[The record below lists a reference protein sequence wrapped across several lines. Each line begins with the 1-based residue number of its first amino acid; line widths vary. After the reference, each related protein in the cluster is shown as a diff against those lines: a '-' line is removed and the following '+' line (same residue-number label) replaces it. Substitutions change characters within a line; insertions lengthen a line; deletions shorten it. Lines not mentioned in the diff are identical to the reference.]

1 MHNIILGTLMLIANK
16 FKIYVEYKAD
26 KICIDPLVL
35 VYYGC
40 WIFGDTYILGLDL
53 YTKIM
58 ILDQHWLLLL
68 KTK

>member
-1 MHNIILGTLMLIANK
+1 MLIPIPYK
-16 FKIYVEYKAD
+16 FKIYLEYKAD
-26 KICIDPLVL
+26 KICIGPLVL

-58 ILDQHWLLLL
+58 ILDQHW
-68 KTK
+68 

>member
-40 WIFGDTYILGLDL
+40 
-53 YTKIM
+53 
-58 ILDQHWLLLL
+58 
-68 KTK
+68 